1 MSVVGRGC
9 LCKFRGM
16 GVVVLVVGGGGAGAG
31 AGREEGGEDSLDS
44 FLSLV

>member
-1 MSVVGRGC
+1 M
-9 LCKFRGM
+9 FRGM

-44 FLSLV
+44 FLSLVLVTELFSGT